1 MARSVLI
8 SGAILF
14 LRRGIALLWLEQVR
28 NLLMSSVWCCFH
40 RLAYSF
46 LLGFQSTCKLIIHY
60 LKLAVLQ
67 MVTFSKKCWKG
78 AVFPKKWIIHR
89 GVKYP
94 KEWGKTMAG
103 KHFSVWQEEKL
114 GGSATSL
121 DEVRNQLK
129 SCLWKANP
137 KVIALATLA
146 VELLLLLS
154 WGCWYHAV
162 WNLGSCAWGRDF

>member
-1 MARSVLI
+1 
-8 SGAILF
+8 
-14 LRRGIALLWLEQVR
+14 
-28 NLLMSSVWCCFH
+28 
-40 RLAYSF
+40 
-46 LLGFQSTCKLIIHY
+46 
-60 LKLAVLQ
+60 
-67 MVTFSKKCWKG
+67 
-78 AVFPKKWIIHR
+78 
-89 GVKYP
+89 
-94 KEWGKTMAG
+94 MAG